1 MMQNEPLSIA
11 QALEHAA
18 RFHGRVEIV
27 TRQTENGVMH
37 RYTYADAL
45 RRTKQLANALQSIG
59 VKSGDRI
66 ATMAWNTHRHL
77 EAWYAI
83 AGQGA
88 ICHTVNPRLFEQ
100 QIVYILNH
108 AEDSV
113 LLLDAAFVPQ
123 LEKLWPQLTR
133 LQQIIVMTDEEHQPQ
148 TTLPNVHCYEQLIA
162 DQSDE
167 FTWPELDENT
177 PSSLCYTSGTTG
189 DPKGVLY
196 THRTNLLH
204 SYAINTGE
212 ANGISGRD
220 VVLMTVPMFHANS
233 WGLAYSCPMAG
244 AKLVL
249 PGSQLDGESVHSLI
263 ETERVTYSAAV
274 PTLWKM
280 LFAHLD
286 KQGGQLDSLRQV
298 LIGGSAVPSSMIEK
312 FEQRYNVQVVHAW
325 GMTEANPTGTMCR
338 LTNEVDSLSL
348 AEKQKIRV
356 KQGKPVFGVNLKII
370 NDDGEELPHDGVTMG
385 RLMIKGLWVM
395 RRYYKAESDAVDQ
408 DGWLDTGDIA
418 TIDPYGYM
426 QITDRAKDLIK
437 SGGEWISSVELENVA
452 TGHPEIILAAVIG
465 VHDETWQERPLLIVQ
480 TVTNSNVTGQ
490 QIRDFMTGKVA
501 KWWLPDHVEFVS
513 KIPLTAAGKINKKA
527 LREWH
532 RNRLV

>member
-1 MMQNEPLSIA
+1 
-11 QALEHAA
+11 
-18 RFHGRVEIV
+18 
-27 TRQTENGVMH
+27 
-37 RYTYADAL
+37 
-45 RRTKQLANALQSIG
+45 
-59 VKSGDRI
+59 
-66 ATMAWNTHRHL
+66 
-77 EAWYAI
+77 
-83 AGQGA
+83 
-88 ICHTVNPRLFEQ
+88 
-100 QIVYILNH
+100 
-108 AEDSV
+108 
-113 LLLDAAFVPQ
+113 
-123 LEKLWPQLTR
+123 
-133 LQQIIVMTDEEHQPQ
+133 
-148 TTLPNVHCYEQLIA
+148 
-162 DQSDE
+162 
-167 FTWPELDENT
+167 
-177 PSSLCYTSGTTG
+177 
-189 DPKGVLY
+189 
-196 THRTNLLH
+196 
-204 SYAINTGE
+204 
-212 ANGISGRD
+212 
-220 VVLMTVPMFHANS
+220 
-233 WGLAYSCPMAG
+233 
-244 AKLVL
+244 
-249 PGSQLDGESVHSLI
+249 
-263 ETERVTYSAAV
+263 
-274 PTLWKM
+274 
-280 LFAHLD
+280 
-286 KQGGQLDSLRQV
+286 
-298 LIGGSAVPSSMIEK
+298 MIEK
-312 FEQRYNVQVVHAW
+312 FEQQYNVQVVHAW

-513 KIPLTAAGKINKKA
+513 EIPLTAAGKINKKA
-527 LREWH
+527 LREWY
-532 RNRLV
+532 RNRLA